1 MKPSFAFRL
10 AWAATAL
17 LPLAA
22 GADVIVLTNG
32 RTIQVDRVWY
42 EGNQVRYA
50 KDGGV
55 YGLPK
60 SVVARV
66 EQQAPVQS
74 SQDPD
79 VLKARER
86 LLAGDPVEATRL
98 LRIALARDPLS
109 LPTLHSLVD
118 AYLSLGDARAA
129 RQMAERAVKIDGRD
143 ARSRA
148 LLGDALAAQGDRGGA
163 IEQYERSL
171 LLHPDANVR
180 RKLSEVAP
188 PPAQAAQGAQFRLR
202 YDGGVNE
209 PMGVAVLKS
218 LANAFEEHAARLG
231 FRPDAPV
238 TVVLQTEAAF
248 QDGPTPPWAAGVND
262 GTIRVPVQGLTH
274 PTARLIGVLRH
285 ELAHS
290 FVAWRTRGNCPTWL
304 HEGISQWLEGGDP
317 ARADARL
324 TGLARSGR
332 LPSLLTL
339 EGPFQA
345 VPPSEL
351 HQAYEVS
358 LSATAYILRVKGEA
372 GVQRLLASLGDGH
385 PSEEALPVAL
395 SMSYSEVQKAWAT
408 HLAALDLRKEP
419 PTSGPNGTGTI
430 RRFGANPPQ
439 GRWSDGS

>member
-1 MKPSFAFRL
+1 VKPSSLSRL
-10 AWAATAL
+10 V
-17 LPLAA
+17 LAA
-22 GADVIVLTNG
+22 IILVPPGAKADVIVLTNG

-42 EGNQVRYA
+42 EGTQVRYA

-60 SVVARV
+60 SLVAKV
-66 EQQAPVQS
+66 EQLAPVQS
-74 SQDPD
+74 SRDPD

-98 LRIALARDPLS
+98 LRMALARDPLS
-109 LPTLHSLVD
+109 LPALHGLVD
-118 AYLSLGDARAA
+118 AYLALGDARAA
-129 RQMAERAVKIDGRD
+129 RQIAERAVKIDSRD

-148 LLGDALAAQGDRGGA
+148 LLGDALAAQGDRAGA

-188 PPAQAAQGAQFRLR
+188 PPAQPTQGAQFRLR
-202 YDGGVNE
+202 YDGSVNE
-209 PMGVAVLKS
+209 PMGVAVLKT
-218 LANAFEEHAARLG
+218 LAAAFEEHARHLG

-262 GTIRVPVQGLTH
+262 GTIRVPVQGLTN
-274 PTARLIGVLRH
+274 PTARLVSVLRH

-290 FVAWRTRGNCPTWL
+290 FIAWRTRGNCPTWL

-324 TGLARSGR
+324 AGLARSGR
-332 LPSLLTL
+332 LPTLLTL

-345 VPPSEL
+345 VPAGEL
-351 HQAYEVS
+351 QQAYEVS
-358 LSATAYILRVKGEA
+358 LSATAYILRVKGES
-372 GVQRLLASLGDGH
+372 GLQRLLASLGDGH

-395 SMSYSEVQKAWAT
+395 SLSYPEFQKAWAA
-408 HLAALDLRKEP
+408 HLASLEPRK
-419 PTSGPNGTGTI
+419 
-430 RRFGANPPQ
+430 
-439 GRWSDGS
+439 